1 MFLPKCFSYSLS
13 QSFIPVAFITV
24 YLPLFLL
31 SWFFILLVQNFLKYQ
46 NFELDNDLHKYAV
59 CIVHAQQII
68 NHFNI
73 TTHEVV

>member
-1 MFLPKCFSYSLS
+1 MFLPKYFSCSLS
-13 QSFIPVAFITV
+13 QSFIPVAFNTV

-59 CIVHAQQII
+59 YYVQQLI